1 MEEDNLFKSSV
12 FMAEAYKIGIKIFI
26 KNHKL

>member
-1 MEEDNLFKSSV
+1 MEEDSLFKSFV
-12 FMAEAYKIGIKIFI
+12 IMAEAYKIGIKNFI